1 MACLNYQV
9 RAELDSV
16 VEHAVSQR
24 MRPGTFLTKPFRH
37 AGETIFQ
44 SQRSPPETNLGYQ
57 WASVKQ
63 RGSIMWASILNS
75 IYREILRTSLSGMH
89 KLAID

>member
-1 MACLNYQV
+1 MCRSV
-9 RAELDSV
+9 RAIAGRAS
-16 VEHAVSQR
+16 ASGQA
-24 MRPGTFLTKPFRH
+24 PIKPTKH
-37 AGETIFQ
+37 SETIFPPL
-44 SQRSPPETNLGYQ
+44 RSPPETNTGYQ

>member
-1 MACLNYQV
+1 VSPAFAGCQV
-9 RAELDSV
+9 PVNPRQRRAR
-16 VEHAVSQR
+16 QR
-24 MRPGTFLTKPFRH
+24 QQARRPIKPTKH
-37 AGETIFQ
+37 SETIFPPL
-44 SQRSPPETNLGYQ
+44 RSPPETNIGYQ

-63 RGSIMWASILNS
+63 RGSIMWASILNL

>member
-1 MACLNYQV
+1 MGFPADEA
-9 RAELDSV
+9 R
-16 VEHAVSQR
+16 HVSDE
-24 MRPGTFLTKPFRH
+24 TFRH
-37 AGETIFQ
+37 ADETIFQ
-44 SQRSPPETNLGYQ
+44 SQRSPPGTNPGYQ
-57 WASVKQ
+57 GASVRQ